1 MVSVFRATKIVL
13 SFRSIVIIPDYFVL
27 FLHHC
32 YTLINLTLTSSLTN
46 ADFVEFKADFVEIK
60 ADFVEIKADGVQLK
74 QTNEGA
80 HNIALPRFIKRF

>member
-13 SFRSIVIIPDYFVL
+13 SFRSIVIIADYFVL

-46 ADFVEFKADFVEIK
+46 ADFVEFKADG
-60 ADFVEIKADGVQLK
+60 VEIKADGVQLK
-74 QTNEGA
+74 QTNEGTY
-80 HNIALPRFIKRF
+80 IAFPHFIKRF

>member
-13 SFRSIVIIPDYFVL
+13 SFRSIVIIVDYFVL

-32 YTLINLTLTSSLTN
+32 YTLINLTLTSSLTK
-46 ADFVEFKADFVEIK
+46 ADFVEFN

-80 HNIALPRFIKRF
+80 HIALPRFIKRF

>member
-13 SFRSIVIIPDYFVL
+13 SFRSIVIIADYFVL

-46 ADFVEFKADFVEIK
+46 ADFVDFKADG
-60 ADFVEIKADGVQLK
+60 VEIKADGVQLK

-80 HNIALPRFIKRF
+80 HIALPHFIKRF